1 MTWHPGPA
9 MMGGVR
15 ILSLLPSATE
25 IACLLGL
32 ESSLV
37 GVTHECDWPPVARG
51 KRRVTRSL
59 LPKDAKP
66 SEVDKLVSTAASGG
80 APTSWLDREAIAE
93 LNPDVVLTQDL
104 CAVCA
109 VPRGHLDTALA
120 SLGLRAE
127 VVSLDPSSVADV
139 LAGIE
144 AVGRATGTEVLAK
157 EVTSAMASRLEAVRR
172 RVAGKPRPRVL
183 ALEWGDPPYSAGH
196 WVPEMVE
203 RAGGQALLGEPGAYS
218 RRLSWEEVGEA
229 GPDVVVFMPCGY
241 HLEAACAEGRELA
254 GRAELAGAGRFFA
267 ADSGG
272 YFSRP
277 GPRLVDGTEAL
288 AEALHGSGEVPGVL
302 ARLR

>member
-1 MTWHPGPA
+1 MTWHPGTD

-37 GVTHECDWPPVARG
+37 GVTHECDWPPSARG
-51 KRRVTRSL
+51 KPRVTRSL

-66 SEVDKLVSTAASGG
+66 SEIDKLVSTAASGG
-80 APTSWLDREAIAE
+80 APTYWLDQEAIAG
-93 LNPDVVLTQDL
+93 LRPDVVLTQDL

-109 VPRGHLDTALA
+109 VPRGHLEAALE
-120 SLGLRAE
+120 SLGLQAD
-127 VVSLDPSSVADV
+127 VVSLDPSSIADV
-139 LAGIE
+139 LADIE

-157 EVTSAMASRLEAVRR
+157 ELTSALADRLEAVGR
-172 RVAGKPRPRVL
+172 RVAGAPRPRVL
-183 ALEWGDPPYSAGH
+183 ALEWGDPPYNAGH

-203 RAGGQALLGEPGAYS
+203 RAGGEALLGEPGAYS
-218 RRLSWEEVGEA
+218 RRVSWQEVA
-229 GPDVVVFMPCGY
+229 GAEPEVVVFMPCGY
-241 HLEAACAEGRELA
+241 NLEAACAEGRELE
-254 GRAELAGAGRFFA
+254 GRAELAGAERFFA
-267 ADSGG
+267 AASGG

-277 GPRLVDGTEAL
+277 GPRLVDGVEAL

-302 ARLR
+302 ALLR

>member
-1 MTWHPGPA
+1 

-15 ILSLLPSATE
+15 IVSLLPSATE
-25 IACLLGL
+25 VACLLGL
-32 ESSLV
+32 EESLV
-37 GVTHECDWPPVARG
+37 GVTHECDWPPAARRV
-51 KRRVTRSL
+51 RRVTRSL
-59 LPKDAKP
+59 LPEDAKP
-66 SEVDKLVSTAASGG
+66 SDVDKLVSTAASGG
-80 APTSWLDREAIAE
+80 APTQWLDREAIAE

-109 VPRGHLDTALA
+109 VPRGHLDAALA

-127 VVSLDPSSVADV
+127 VVSLDPSSIADV

-144 AVGRATGTEVLAK
+144 AVGRLQGSRPWGTGSPV
-157 EVTSAMASRLEAVRR
+157 SP
-172 RVAGKPRPRVL
+172 GPGVL
-183 ALEWGDPPYSAGH
+183 ALEWGDPPYNAGH

-203 RAGGQALLGEPGAYS
+203 RAGGNPLLGQPGAYS
-218 RRLSWEEVGEA
+218 RRLAWGEVA
-229 GPDVVVFMPCGY
+229 GAGSEVVVFMPCGY
-241 HLEAACAEGRELA
+241 HLEAARTEGRELA
-254 GRAELAGAGRFFA
+254 GRAELAGAERFFA

-277 GPRLVDGTEAL
+277 GPRLVDGVEAL

>member
-1 MTWHPGPA
+1 

-15 ILSLLPSATE
+15 IVSLLPSATE

-32 ESSLV
+32 EESLV
-37 GVTHECDWPPVARG
+37 GVTHECDWPPVARRV
-51 KRRVTRSL
+51 RRVTRSL

-80 APTSWLDREAIAE
+80 APTHWLDREAIAE

-109 VPRGHLDTALA
+109 VPRGHLDAALA

-127 VVSLDPSSVADV
+127 VVSLDPSSIADV

-157 EVTSAMASRLEAVRR
+157 EITSALASRLEEVGH
-172 RVAGKPRPRVL
+172 RVSGKPRPRAL
-183 ALEWGDPPYSAGH
+183 ALEWGDPPYNAGH

-203 RAGGQALLGEPGAYS
+203 RAGGKALLGEPGAYS
-218 RRLSWEEVGEA
+218 RRLRWEEVAGA
-229 GPDVVVFMPCGY
+229 GPEVVFFMPCGY
-241 HLEAACAEGRELA
+241 HLEAACAEGKELA
-254 GRAELAGAGRFFA
+254 GRAELAGAERFFA

-277 GPRLVDGTEAL
+277 GPRLVEGVEAL